1 MPEVSLDLRCQVS
14 RSKRKN
20 NKTTQV
26 WKEMTYLI
34 KFYSKTRDKV
44 RERRVEAP
52 TEDMAVKAICNY
64 YGVNREDIREIEEL

>member
-26 WKEMTYLI
+26 WKEMIYLI
-34 KFYSKTRDKV
+34 KFYSKTWDIV

>member
-1 MPEVSLDLRCQVS
+1 
-14 RSKRKN
+14 
-20 NKTTQV
+20 
-26 WKEMTYLI
+26 MTYLI
-34 KFYSKTRDKV
+34 KFYSKTWDIV